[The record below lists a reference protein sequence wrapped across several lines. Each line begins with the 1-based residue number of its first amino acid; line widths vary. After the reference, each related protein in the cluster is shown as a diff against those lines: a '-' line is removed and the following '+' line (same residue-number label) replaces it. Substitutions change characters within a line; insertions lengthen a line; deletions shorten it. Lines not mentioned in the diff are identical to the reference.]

1 MGGGA
6 DDDPAEAIWIGS
18 SDEEPEPSSSSL
30 LSAMASAELEPRA
43 FLARALDI
51 ERAAEL
57 EGELPRRPAETRFF
71 ANLALA
77 GDTRF
82 MPCSDGDI
90 YSRKRRELYGR

>member
-6 DDDPAEAIWIGS
+6 DNDPGVGS
-18 SDEEPEPSSSSL
+18 SGSSSL
-30 LSAMASAELEPRA
+30 EPIQMASSSPSAMASAELEPRA

-51 ERAAEL
+51 ERAAER
-57 EGELPRRPAETRFF
+57 EGELPRRPAETRFY
-71 ANLALA
+71 ANLALV